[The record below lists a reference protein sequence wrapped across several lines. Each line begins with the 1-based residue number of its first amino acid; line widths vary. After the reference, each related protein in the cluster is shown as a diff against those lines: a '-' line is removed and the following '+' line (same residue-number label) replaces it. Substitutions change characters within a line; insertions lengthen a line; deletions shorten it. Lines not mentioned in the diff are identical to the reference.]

1 MNFFKRQTIY
11 NTTVYL
17 GRIIV
22 YGVPYLF
29 YSVKRKLLGGTGE
42 PSRVWRNSETY
53 SYRVRDQNGNEFL
66 LPEPYAIQHVIRSNY
81 KLLHRK

>member
-1 MNFFKRQTIY
+1 MNSFSRQTVY

-22 YGVPYLF
+22 YGVPYLL
-29 YSVKRKLLGGTGE
+29 YRVKNRVLDNTGC

-66 LPEPYAIQHVIRSNY
+66 LPEPYAIQHVVRSNY